1 MQHLDEGTIH
11 SWLDGA
17 LSAEE
22 AARVE
27 AHVAECPQCAAAV
40 AEARGFIAAS
50 SRILTALDHVPRGV
64 VPVISPV
71 QWYNRSAWRAAAAVL
86 VVAVGS
92 LVVVKNTE
100 RSTVAAPT
108 FIGTAA
114 DSQSVVTPP
123 QITTASPG
131 PTATSKLQA
140 PPTAAPTASRA
151 IASRAPS
158 SIKPIAEADFSAKR
172 TDNAPQTKVGTPD
185 LARSGAGRGAIEGY
199 AAARPQVAATVIAPQ
214 ALSSRVPEVTVM
226 DAVREPPL
234 KVVGTPRMVGATVT
248 LYEVAPG
255 DTVTFTEPSN
265 IQLDA
270 VVVTAMSAPEPQ
282 TRRLAQKSAPTATAQ
297 AAAPSPV
304 VPPLQVEVANGVTTI
319 SWPDAT
325 GNMLKLSGHLPVER
339 LKEIKLRIERERAAA
354 AAKKKP

>member
-64 VPVISPV
+64 VPAAQPIK
-71 QWYNRSAWRAAAAVL
+71 WYNRSAWRAAAAVL

-92 LVVVKNTE
+92 LMVVRNDANNASDSSFLLHK
-100 RSTVAAPT
+100 SAGTVAKPAPP
-108 FIGTAA
+108 A
-114 DSQSVVTPP
+114 V
-123 QITTASPG
+123 
-131 PTATSKLQA
+131 TATSKLQA
-140 PPTAAPTASRA
+140 PPPATPSAQRASAPRAA
-151 IASRAPS
+151 S
-158 SIKPIAEADFSAKR
+158 SIKPTPGADLSGKGVA
-172 TDNAPQTKVGTPD
+172 NAPRTNVGTPD
-185 LARSGAGRGAIEGY
+185 LARSEAARGAIDGFT
-199 AAARPQVAATVIAPQ
+199 AVRPQVAATVTAPQ
-214 ALSSRVPEVTVM
+214 ALSSRVAGVTVM
-226 DAVREPPL
+226 DAVSEPPL
-234 KVVGTPRMVGATVT
+234 RVVGHPRLIGAKVT

-265 IQLDA
+265 LQLEG
-270 VVVTAMSAPEPQ
+270 VVTTGISSAEPQ
-282 TRRLAQKSAPTATAQ
+282 ARRSMEKSAAMPPTR
-297 AAAPSPV
+297 AASPSPGAQL
-304 VPPLQVEVANGVTTI
+304 LQVEVVNGLTTI

-325 GNMLKLSGHLPVER
+325 TGNMLRLSGRMPVER
-339 LKEIKLRIERERAAA
+339 LKEIKLRIERERAAT

>member
-64 VPVISPV
+64 VPTASPV
-71 QWYNRSAWRAAAAVL
+71 RWYNRSAWRAAAAVL

-92 LVVVKNTE
+92 LVVVRNSE
-100 RSTVAAPT
+100 RGTVGVQTA
-108 FIGTAA
+108 IGIAA
-114 DSQSVVTPP
+114 DSQVRARQP
-123 QITTASPG
+123 QIMASPG
-131 PTATSKLQA
+131 ATATSKLQA
-140 PPTAAPTASRA
+140 PPPATPSPQRA
-151 IASRAPS
+151 IASRASP
-158 SIKPIAEADFSAKR
+158 SIKPTAEADFSAKR
-172 TDNAPQTKVGTPD
+172 ADNAPQTKVGTPD
-185 LARSGAGRGAIEGY
+185 LARSEAGRGAIEGY
-199 AAARPQVAATVIAPQ
+199 AG
-214 ALSSRVPEVTVM
+214 VTAM
-226 DAVREPPL
+226 DAVSEPPL
-234 KVVGTPRMVGATVT
+234 KVVGTPRTIGAKVT

-265 IQLDA
+265 VQLDA
-270 VVVTAMSAPEPQ
+270 TVVTAMSAPEPQ
-282 TRRLAQKSAPTATAQ
+282 ARRSVQKSAATAITGTATQ
-297 AAAPSPV
+297 SPSAA
-304 VPPLQVEVANGVTTI
+304 PLQVEVAKGVTTI
-319 SWPDAT
+319 SWPEAST
-325 GNMLKLSGHLPVER
+325 GNVLRLSGRMSVER
-339 LKEIKLRIERERAAA
+339 LKEIKLRIERERAVA